1 MTSRTE
7 TSRGRRGL
15 VAPCAA
21 ALALAAL
28 TVVCPRPAAGQKDY
42 YNTDRNRPVRIE
54 DAYTTER
61 FALEVKLAPLLL
73 QREPGGAYH
82 WGLDPEIGYGILP
95 RTSVEVGFPIA
106 FVDDGHGSRTGGLAG
121 IEVSAFHNLNTET
134 RGLPALGLR
143 VDALLPAGA
152 LGPDRVVP
160 SVTGIATRTLRF
172 ARFHVNAQY
181 TFGDDD
187 DAPAGHDASRW
198 LAGLAMDRAFPL
210 SAFLLTA
217 SVHAQ
222 QPLHEADDD
231 PEWHAAAGFRYQLN
245 PYFTMDAGIGR
256 RLSGAAGWHVT
267 FGTSYHVGIRSLM
280 PGRRAGSEGERM
292 EMRE

>member
-1 MTSRTE
+1 MTIRT
-7 TSRGRRGL
+7 RHGRARDGL
-15 VAPCAA
+15 ASSCAT

-28 TVVCPRPAAGQKDY
+28 ALCPRPAHAQKDY

-61 FALEVKLAPLLL
+61 FALEVKLAPLRL
-73 QREPGGAYH
+73 QREPGGGYL

-95 RTSVEVGFPIA
+95 RTSIELGFPVA
-106 FVDDGHGSRTGGLAG
+106 FVDDGDGSRTGGLAG
-121 IEVSAFHNLNTET
+121 LEVSAFHNLNTET
-134 RGLPALGLR
+134 RGLPALGVRLD
-143 VDALLPAGA
+143 VLLPAGA

-187 DAPAGHDASRW
+187 GTAAAGHDASRW
-198 LAGLAMDRAFPL
+198 LAGLAVDRAFPL
-210 SAFLLTA
+210 SAFLVTA
-217 SVHAQ
+217 AIHAQ
-222 QPLHEADDD
+222 QPLHEPDAD
-231 PEWHAAAGFRYQLN
+231 PEWHADAGFRYQLN
-245 PYFTMDAGIGR
+245 PYFTMDAGVGR

-280 PGRRAGSEGERM
+280 PGRRPGGEGERM